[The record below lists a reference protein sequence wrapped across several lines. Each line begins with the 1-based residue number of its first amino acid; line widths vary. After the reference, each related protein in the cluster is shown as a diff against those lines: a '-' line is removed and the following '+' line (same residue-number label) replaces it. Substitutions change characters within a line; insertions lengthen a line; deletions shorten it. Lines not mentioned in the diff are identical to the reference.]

1 MPQLLLLLFL
11 IIGVGNLHAQ
21 TNPVIEIK
29 RYEITDSSIIIEGVA
44 RVVPANTKMAIT
56 VQRINGKS
64 IEARHTIKTVEG
76 VFIESDG
83 SFAATLKR
91 YGSLNGFDFPP
102 GKYQLEFYAGFSR
115 AWQTMEVAKKAG
127 VRLDEQGHSD
137 LGEPRLLP
145 KSSDLVAQNFGG
157 EKIRFLRAI
166 RTITVQAANAAT
178 SAYKTKSIKLEIHD
192 YKASNNPVRTVSAT
206 ELLFREVAGKVG
218 RLKSTEAVALV
229 CVGDVKNGFGYI
241 ADDLYF
247 SGGNF
252 NNRFTVVNNATTLA
266 ELCHQQEE
274 GLSRKQKS
282 RP

>member
-1 MPQLLLLLFL
+1 
-11 IIGVGNLHAQ
+11 
-21 TNPVIEIK
+21 
-29 RYEITDSSIIIEGVA
+29 
-44 RVVPANTKMAIT
+44 
-56 VQRINGKS
+56 
-64 IEARHTIKTVEG
+64 
-76 VFIESDG
+76 
-83 SFAATLKR
+83 
-91 YGSLNGFDFPP
+91 
-102 GKYQLEFYAGFSR
+102 
-115 AWQTMEVAKKAG
+115 MEVAKKAG
-127 VRLDEQGHSD
+127 VRLDEQGRSD
-137 LGEPRLLP
+137 LGEPRSLP

-157 EKIRFLRAI
+157 EKIRFLQAI
-166 RTITVQAANAAT
+166 RTITVQAANVST

-192 YKASNNPVRTVSAT
+192 HKASNNPVRTVNAT

-252 NNRFTVVNNATTLA
+252 NNRFTVNNATTLA

-274 GLSRKQKS
+274 GLSRQQKS